1 MTWSSR
7 AWERLVAASV
17 ARPDPGEFSR
27 RRGDGWA
34 VAIGVLV
41 AVGCSLAVRDGTV
54 GELEADVFHAI
65 NGLPDVLEVPMWV
78 LQLLGLL
85 ATPIILALVVLAVGR
100 TRLAGGLVAAVPLKL
115 FIERWV
121 IKQLV
126 ERQRPGTTVPDA
138 ILRDAPV
145 EGFSFP
151 SGHAI
156 FAFTIAGLLA
166 PYLTRRW
173 TIVVYVLAILNG
185 VARIYLGAH
194 NPLDIVGGGAVGVAL
209 AGLINL
215 TIRVPAGR
223 LDEEAP

>member
-1 MTWSSR
+1 MTRSAR
-7 AWERLVAASV
+7 AWDRLTKAGVVRA
-17 ARPDPGEFSR
+17 DPGGFAR

-34 VAIGVLV
+34 VAVGVLV
-41 AVGCSLAVRDGTV
+41 AVACSLAVRDGTV
-54 GELEADVFHAI
+54 GDVEADVFHAI
-65 NGLPDVLEVPMWV
+65 NGLPDALEVPMWV

-85 ATPIILALVVLAVGR
+85 ATPIILGLVVLALGK
-100 TRLAGGLVAAVPLKL
+100 TRLAGGLLAAVPLKL
-115 FIERWV
+115 LIERWV

-138 ILRDAPV
+138 ILRDANPV
-145 EGFSFP
+145 GLSFP
-151 SGHAI
+151 SGHAVLA
-156 FAFTIAGLLA
+156 FAIAGLLA

-173 TIVVYVLAILNG
+173 AVVVYVLAIMNG

-215 TIRVPAGR
+215 AVGVPGGA
-223 LDEEAP
+223 DELEA